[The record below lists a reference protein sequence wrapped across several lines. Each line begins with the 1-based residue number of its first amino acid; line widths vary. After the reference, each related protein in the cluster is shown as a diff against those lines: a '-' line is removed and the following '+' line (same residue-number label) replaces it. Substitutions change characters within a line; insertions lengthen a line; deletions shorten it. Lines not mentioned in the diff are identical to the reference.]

1 MEEVILQAKNL
12 TKKFNKLLVFDSIN
26 LDIKRGKIFG
36 IIGISG
42 SGKTTLLNTLVG
54 FNRPTKGSV
63 LFEGKRIDR
72 EISEVK
78 RNFGF
83 ATQNNSFYSKLTIYE
98 NLKYFGTLYG
108 LSRNTIELN
117 IKRILPLLE
126 LDKQKNI
133 LAENLSGGMQK
144 RLDLACALINYPKIL
159 ILDEPTEDLDS
170 KLRRDMIDLI
180 KRINQTGTTI
190 IITSHLLWDMEKLC
204 DEIAILHNSK
214 ILKVGSID
222 ELRELYT
229 KNQEVYLEIASG
241 NYDHILNNIGT
252 ENIEKIVKVAT
263 GIKIFTDNP
272 ERVMQEVFSLVDNS
286 NDRIM
291 EVEVRKP
298 TLNEV
303 FEQLTQA

>member
-1 MEEVILQAKNL
+1 M
-12 TKKFNKLLVFDSIN
+12 VFDNID
-26 LDIKRGKIFG
+26 LDIKKGKILG

-54 FNRPTKGSV
+54 FYRPTRGNV

-72 EISEVK
+72 EASEVK
-78 RNFGF
+78 RHFGF
-83 ATQNNSFYSKLTIYE
+83 ATQNNSFYPKLTVKE
-98 NLKYFGTLYG
+98 NLNYFGTLYG
-108 LSRNTIELN
+108 LPESVIETN
-117 IKRILPLLE
+117 IQRILPLLE
-126 LDKQKNI
+126 MEKQKHI
-133 LAENLSGGMQK
+133 VAENLSGGMQK

-170 KLRRDMIDLI
+170 RLRRDMIDLI
-180 KRINQTGTTI
+180 KKVNQTGTTI
-190 IITSHLLWDMEKLC
+190 IITSHLLWEMEKLC

-229 KNQEVYLEIASG
+229 KNQEIYLEVASN
-241 NYDHILNNIGT
+241 NYDYIINHLGNLNV
-252 ENIEKIVKVAT
+252 EKIIKAES
-263 GIKIFTDNP
+263 GLKIFTDNP
-272 ERVMQEVFSLVDNS
+272 EKIMQEIFSLVDNL
-286 NDRIM
+286 NDRII